1 MIQFEN
7 VSKKYQ
13 NSDTEVVKNINLTIP
28 TGQIAVIIG
37 PSGCGKTTCLKMIN
51 RLIKITGGRILID
64 GKDIMD
70 YDVIKLRR
78 SMGYVIQQTGLFP
91 HMTVRENIEIIP
103 TLEKRDKE
111 KTSRR
116 TKELMRMIGLDPEE
130 FLDRYPTQLSGGQ
143 LQRVGV
149 ARAFA
154 TDPDIILMDEPFSAL
169 DPITRGQLQDELI
182 FLQEKLK
189 KTIVFVT
196 HDMDEAIKLGNM
208 ICILKDGEIVQYDT
222 PEQIMKKPATE
233 YVREFVGRNRIWD
246 NPEYIHAED
255 IMITQP
261 LTVPGNLPAL
271 QTLEQMRI
279 HQVNGAMVLNREGVF
294 LGFVTALDI
303 QRTEDKNTPVHK
315 IARQAK
321 VTAAPGDSI
330 VKLLDMVNKN
340 KTSLIPVLGEGEQL
354 LGLITSSSLVTTL
367 SRQYINYEEV

>member
-1 MIQFEN
+1 
-7 VSKKYQ
+7 
-13 NSDTEVVKNINLTIP
+13 
-28 TGQIAVIIG
+28 
-37 PSGCGKTTCLKMIN
+37 
-51 RLIKITGGRILID
+51 
-64 GKDIMD
+64 
-70 YDVIKLRR
+70 
-78 SMGYVIQQTGLFP
+78 
-91 HMTVRENIEIIP
+91 
-103 TLEKRDKE
+103 
-111 KTSRR
+111 
-116 TKELMRMIGLDPEE
+116 
-130 FLDRYPTQLSGGQ
+130 
-143 LQRVGV
+143 
-149 ARAFA
+149 
-154 TDPDIILMDEPFSAL
+154 
-169 DPITRGQLQDELI
+169 
-182 FLQEKLK
+182 
-189 KTIVFVT
+189 
-196 HDMDEAIKLGNM
+196 MDEAIKLGNM

-222 PEQIMKKPATE
+222 PEQILKNPATE